1 MDSTISTMANQLSV
15 SLRAWPSDDK
25 TTESLPFLIARI
37 NEQRGSFRNI
47 TEASL
52 EEEIRASD
60 ADDSKTLDGIEMDEE
75 AEDDNDAKSKGEEL
89 AVAREEIIKQVGWA
103 HCKPLKNGAVR
114 ITSL

>member
-1 MDSTISTMANQLSV
+1 MANQLSV

-25 TTESLPFLIARI
+25 TTESLPFLISRI

-60 ADDSKTLDGIEMDEE
+60 ADDSKTLDGIEIDEE
-75 AEDDNDAKSKGEEL
+75 ADDENNGKSNGEEL
-89 AVAREEIIKQVGWA
+89 TVAREEIIKQVGWA
-103 HCKPLKNGAVR
+103 YCKPLRNGAAR
-114 ITSL
+114 ITSP